1 MRVTRSVSPTVRY
14 LIVGAIGIVLAV
26 FVMQVLNRQAHE
38 MAVARIERRTEQV
51 TVSVQQSIESTL
63 HVLESFQALY
73 ATSLN
78 VDRKSFDTFAL
89 QMLWTHPEALRIQW
103 APYVVAGE
111 RADFE
116 AAGREDYAP
125 DFQIVERDDDGAVV
139 RAAERDAY
147 FPIYF
152 RAPMDNPEGA
162 VGMDLGADEARYAT
176 LLDIARR
183 GTVAASP
190 PTRFGTDEP
199 YTIYIYQPIYA
210 QSPQPA
216 TDSERLD
223 ALRGFVILVLQAGDF
238 FAFAFNRVDIPGM
251 AVAIHD
257 ADVPD
262 VTLFETAPADMRES
276 AFGACSSTESVVVA
290 GRTWDLMFV
299 VSEEGLWAEA
309 QNSGL
314 LGFLIV
320 LSITV
325 MLVLYLRQRTQA
337 EAALHKYTRSLEEVN
352 SELLAFNHTIAHD
365 LKSPL
370 AIIVGYADLLQ
381 DENLTSNGRRMLSM
395 IPKMVDALLEM
406 IEDLLK
412 LAILRDAKAKVE
424 KVDVNAVVQRTL
436 ERFGDSRDSI
446 VIEGDLPPA
455 MGHPQWMTEVF
466 ANLIS
471 NALKY
476 RDDQRDL
483 RIYIRAKPEGDRVR
497 YEVEDNGLG
506 IAPEDK
512 ARIFALFTRPN
523 SSDERGLGIGLSI
536 VQRMV
541 TKLGGHL
548 GVESEL
554 GKGSTFW
561 FTLPKG

>member
-1 MRVTRSVSPTVRY
+1 
-14 LIVGAIGIVLAV
+14 
-26 FVMQVLNRQAHE
+26 
-38 MAVARIERRTEQV
+38 
-51 TVSVQQSIESTL
+51 
-63 HVLESFQALY
+63 
-73 ATSLN
+73 
-78 VDRKSFDTFAL
+78 
-89 QMLWTHPEALRIQW
+89 
-103 APYVVAGE
+103 
-111 RADFE
+111 
-116 AAGREDYAP
+116 
-125 DFQIVERDDDGAVV
+125 
-139 RAAERDAY
+139 
-147 FPIYF
+147 
-152 RAPMDNPEGA
+152 
-162 VGMDLGADEARYAT
+162 
-176 LLDIARR
+176 
-183 GTVAASP
+183 
-190 PTRFGTDEP
+190 
-199 YTIYIYQPIYA
+199 
-210 QSPQPA
+210 
-216 TDSERLD
+216 
-223 ALRGFVILVLQAGDF
+223 
-238 FAFAFNRVDIPGM
+238 
-251 AVAIHD
+251 
-257 ADVPD
+257 
-262 VTLFETAPADMRES
+262 
-276 AFGACSSTESVVVA
+276 
-290 GRTWDLMFV
+290 
-299 VSEEGLWAEA
+299 
-309 QNSGL
+309 
-314 LGFLIV
+314 
-320 LSITV
+320 
-325 MLVLYLRQRTQA
+325 
-337 EAALHKYTRSLEEVN
+337 
-352 SELLAFNHTIAHD
+352 
-365 LKSPL
+365 
-370 AIIVGYADLLQ
+370 
-381 DENLTSNGRRMLSM
+381 MLSM